1 MPIIR
6 EATIALALTEPDR
19 QWMERQLVE
28 LMRDADGSVRSIA
41 ALAVG
46 HLARVH
52 GQIDLEGVMPVWWD
66 LLEDSETAGNA
77 ANALDDFSTFVLHA
91 NADNGI
97 TRVVDATD
105 MGDEDVDLGPK
116 HPSFAAHFR
125 DGIYD
130 DPADDFAPF
139 GNDERADL
147 LADWADRADEL
158 DSGSTLVQIE
168 PEWFEDGPLAP
179 ANLNEDDVDMN
190 DIVIGAGFALLQ
202 LKGQISE
209 LDRSLVLRALDIR
222 DRTYGQQ
229 PQTQHRCAPICW
241 RSGTPLS
248 KLRPSGPEPCTASAA
263 SASSAERAHSEVQP
277 VNSSASALPC
287 ADDGRFRRPYDAGD
301 PRARVRTAR
310 RRALA

>member
-1 MPIIR
+1 MLLNETSPADHCPVKRIYRQPAPLGRDDLERARADHDVPIIR

-52 GQIDLEGVMPVWWD
+52 GQIDLEGVMPVLWD
-66 LLEDSETAGNA
+66 LFEDSETVGNA
-77 ANALDDFSTFVLHA
+77 ANALDDISTFVLHA
-91 NADNGI
+91 NADDGI

-139 GNDERADL
+139 GNDEGADL

-158 DSGSTLVQIE
+158 DSGSTLAQIA
-168 PEWFEDGPLAP
+168 PDWFEDGPLAP
-179 ANLNEDDVDMN
+179 ADLNEDDVDMN
-190 DIVIGAGFALLQ
+190 DIVIGAGVHAASAEGSDQ
-202 LKGQISE
+202 
-209 LDRSLVLRALDIR
+209 RA
-222 DRTYGQQ
+222 G
-229 PQTQHRCAPICW
+229 
-241 RSGTPLS
+241 PL
-248 KLRPSGPEPCTASAA
+248 PGTASAGHPRPHLRAATADPADARRSAGVRARPLA
-263 SASSAERAHSEVQP
+263 SCDRADRSP
-277 VNSSASALPC
+277 ALPL
-287 ADDGRFRRPYDAGD
+287 R
-301 PRARVRTAR
+301 RARPAPNERTAKFS
-310 RRALA
+310 L